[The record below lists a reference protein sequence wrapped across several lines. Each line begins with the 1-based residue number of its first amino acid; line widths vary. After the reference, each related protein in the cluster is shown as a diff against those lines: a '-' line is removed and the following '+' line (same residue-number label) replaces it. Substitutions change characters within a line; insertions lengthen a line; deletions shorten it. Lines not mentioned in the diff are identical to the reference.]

1 MLSGRARVLAAL
13 MPAIALVVAGCNSS
27 GVSESDQ
34 AKVSKEFSRES
45 YEKAMV
51 DAGKGK
57 ELEEEK
63 RKEAEHLN
71 GGAPPSPEVD

>member
-1 MLSGRARVLAAL
+1 MVSVRARDWCALLLVMAL
-13 MPAIALVVAGCNSS
+13 MVAGCNSS

-71 GGAPPSPEVD
+71 GGAAPSPEVD